1 MNRTIRLEFITPL
14 FSHGATDAPEVRA
27 PSIRGQLH
35 DWFRILGGDIV
46 AERRVFGGIRQ
57 GRFGF
62 DGHDKTMASA
72 VVVRVS
78 DVHGGVVSVPTLPHK
93 NGGVASPRLAF
104 GIGTTCIVSIA
115 DRLNGLA
122 PDDEARL
129 SAAVDAWL
137 LMGTLGY
144 RATRAGGS
152 FAWSDEA
159 LPQPETRLD
168 YEDACRNL
176 LDEFSARA
184 KVAVLSRA
192 YETAERARKTVSDS
206 IGGRDRLEEQDDLRR
221 LNHPLGRVFGGRKT
235 SPLRYRIVRLSEGYH
250 IVAFWDDRS
259 EVTGNI
265 ESDLDGAI
273 ALLAKK
279 KPELG
284 KQLKE
289 AFLI

>member
-14 FSHGATDAPEVRA
+14 FSHGATDAPEIRA
-27 PSIRGQLH
+27 PSIRGHLH
-35 DWFRILGGDIV
+35 DWFRILGGDVV

-57 GRFGF
+57 GRADF

-78 DVHGGVVSVPTLPHK
+78 DVHGSVVSVPTLPHK
-93 NGGVASPRLAF
+93 NGGQAAPRRAF
-104 GIGTTCIVSIA
+104 GVGTTCTVSMA

-129 SAAVDAWL
+129 SAAIDAWL

-152 FAWSDEA
+152 FSWSDEA
-159 LPQPETRLD
+159 LPHPETRLD

-184 KVAVLSRA
+184 KVAVLERP
-192 YETAERARKTVSDS
+192 YETAERARQTVSDS
-206 IGGRDRLEEQDDLRR
+206 LGGRDRREEQDDFKR
-221 LNHPLGRVFGGRKT
+221 LKDPLGRVHGGRKT
-235 SPLRYRIVRLSEGYH
+235 SPLRYRIVRLNDGYH

-259 EVTGNI
+259 EVTGN
-265 ESDLDGAI
+265 SVDDLYGVI
-273 ALLAKK
+273 RLLVQK
-279 KPELG
+279 KPALG
-284 KQLKE
+284 KQLQE
-289 AFLI
+289 AFGI

>member
-46 AERRVFGGIRQ
+46 AERRVFGGVRQ
-57 GRFGF
+57 GRAGF
-62 DGHDKTMASA
+62 NGHDKTMDSA

-78 DVHGGVVSVPTLPHK
+78 DVRGSVVSVPTLPHK
-93 NGGVASPRLAF
+93 NGGQASPQRAF
-104 GIGTTCIVSIA
+104 GVGTTCMVSIA

-129 SAAVDAWL
+129 SAAIDAWL

-152 FAWSDEA
+152 FAWSDETF
-159 LPQPETRLD
+159 PQPETRLD

-184 KVAVLSRA
+184 KVAVLA
-192 YETAERARKTVSDS
+192 KPCETAERARKIVSDS
-206 IGGRDRLEEQDDLRR
+206 LGGRGRREEQDDLMR
-221 LNHPLGRVFGGRKT
+221 LHDPLGRAFGGRKT
-235 SPLRYRIVRLSEGYH
+235 SSLRYRIVRLNDGYH
-250 IVAFWDDRS
+250 IVAFWDNRI
-259 EVTGNI
+259 EVTGNA
-265 ESDLDGAI
+265 ESDLYGVID
-273 ALLAKK
+273 LLAQK

-284 KQLKE
+284 TQLQE
-289 AFLI
+289 AL